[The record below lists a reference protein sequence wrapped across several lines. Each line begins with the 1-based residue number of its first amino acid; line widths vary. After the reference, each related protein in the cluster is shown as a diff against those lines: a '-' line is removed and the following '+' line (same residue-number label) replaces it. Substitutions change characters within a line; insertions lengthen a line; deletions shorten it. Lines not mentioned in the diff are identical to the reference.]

1 MTVTPFPMV
10 ELAAKDLLEAKVDD
24 ATGKVGGDLS
34 YDGVADFYIWF
45 GLVPGG
51 RTDEIYGEWIL
62 DIDVFS
68 KSYATSMNKCLEIE
82 SKLIGSRH
90 ATDTLRIDTVTQNEA
105 PFERPWDDDTVYRVG
120 ATYVFTARR
129 SG

>member
-1 MTVTPFPMV
+1 MTEAFPMI
-10 ELAAKDLLEAKVDD
+10 ELAVKDLLETKIDD
-24 ATGKVGGDLS
+24 AEGNVGGDLA
-34 YDGVADFYIWF
+34 YDGTADFYIWF

-62 DIDVFS
+62 DIDVLS
-68 KSYATSMNKCLEIE
+68 GSYADSMNKCLEIE
-82 SKLIGSRH
+82 AKLIGSRYS
-90 ATDTLRIDTVTQNEA
+90 TETMRIDTVVQNQGPA
-105 PFERPWDDDTVYRVG
+105 ERPWDDDTAYRVG